1 MARMYSR
8 KKGKSRSH
16 KPPIR
21 VVPRWFE
28 MKKEEVEK
36 LVVDLAKKG
45 YSSAMIGTILR
56 DQYGVPDVKTV
67 VGKSITQIMKE
78 NNLYPQYPE
87 ELLNLFRKAVNL
99 HDHLVKNKKDKTS
112 KKGME
117 NLLSKIKRLVKY
129 YKRRKILPKD
139 FEFDIERARL
149 IIQK

>member
-21 VVPRWFE
+21 IVPRWFE

-36 LVVDLAKKG
+36 LITELARKG

-56 DQYGVPDVKTV
+56 DQYGVPDVKTI
-67 VGKSITQIMKE
+67 VGKSIAQIMKE
-78 NNLYPQYPE
+78 NSLYPQYPE
-87 ELLNLFRKAVNL
+87 DLLNLFKKAVNL
-99 HDHLVKNKKDKTS
+99 HDHLMRHKKDKTS
-112 KKGME
+112 KKGFE
-117 NLLSKIKRLVKY
+117 NLISKIRRLIKY
-129 YKRRKILPKD
+129 YKRKKILPQD
-139 FEFDIERARL
+139 FEFDVEKARL

>member
-21 VVPRWFE
+21 IVPRWFE

-36 LVVDLAKKG
+36 LVIELAKKG

-56 DQYGVPDVKTV
+56 DQYGVPDVKTI

-99 HDHLVKNKKDKTS
+99 YEHLLRHKKDKTS
-112 KKGME
+112 KKGFE
-117 NLLSKIKRLVKY
+117 NLVSKIRRLIKY
-129 YKRRKILPKD
+129 YKRKRVLPQD
-139 FEFDIERARL
+139 FEFELEKAKL

>member
-1 MARMYSR
+1 MARMYSG

-21 VVPRWFE
+21 IVPRWFE

-36 LVVDLAKKG
+36 LVIDLANKG

-56 DQYGVPDVKTV
+56 DQYGVPDVKTI

-78 NNLYPQYPE
+78 NKLYPQYPE
-87 ELLNLFRKAVNL
+87 ELLNLLIKAVNL
-99 HDHLVKNKKDKTS
+99 HDHLQKHKKDKTS

-117 NLLSKIKRLVKY
+117 NLVSKIRRLIKY
-129 YKRRKILPKD
+129 YKKKKVLPED
-139 FEFDIERARL
+139 FKFDVEKARL
-149 IIQK
+149 IIEK

>member
-16 KPPIR
+16 RPPIR

-36 LVVDLAKKG
+36 LVIDLAKKG

-56 DQYGVPDVKTV
+56 DQYGVPDVKTI
-67 VGKSITQIMKE
+67 VGKSIAQIMKE

-87 ELLNLFRKAVNL
+87 DLLNLFKKAVRL
-99 HDHLVKNKKDKTS
+99 HDHLVKNKKDKGS

-117 NLLSKIKRLVKY
+117 NLISKINRLIKY
-129 YKRRKILPKD
+129 YKRKKVLPED
-139 FEFDIERARL
+139 FQFDVEKARL
-149 IIQK
+149 IVQK

>member
-1 MARMYSR
+1 MARMYSG

-21 VVPRWFE
+21 IVPRWFE
-28 MKKEEVEK
+28 MKKEEIEK
-36 LVVDLAKKG
+36 LVIDLANKG

-56 DQYGVPDVKTV
+56 DQYGVPDVKTI

-87 ELLNLFRKAVNL
+87 ELLNLLRKAVNL
-99 HDHLVKNKKDKTS
+99 HDHLQKHKKDKTS

-117 NLLSKIKRLVKY
+117 NLVSKIRRLIKY
-129 YKRRKILPKD
+129 YKKKKVLPED
-139 FEFDIERARL
+139 FKLDVEKARL
-149 IIQK
+149 IIEK

>member
-36 LVVDLAKKG
+36 LVIDLAKKG

-56 DQYGVPDVKTV
+56 DQYGVPDVKTI

-78 NNLYPQYPE
+78 NNLYPEYPE
-87 ELLNLFRKAVNL
+87 ELLNLFKKAVNL

-117 NLLSKIKRLVKY
+117 NLISKINRLIKY
-129 YKRRKILPKD
+129 YKRRKVLPKD
-139 FEFDIERARL
+139 FQFDIEKARL